1 MTPLHLARGVVRAA
15 WHAVVL
21 ASMTACVS
29 ETHVDAVR
37 EHARRGHARAGL
49 DAGTGVAPAVSSA
62 AAKAALHD
70 AERRRAMQDV
80 AKPWLAGRPR
90 PLAREAKLPAV
101 LRRDVDT
108 TLMFAGG
115 AADLP
120 VLAQRIAHATGL
132 AVRVRPEALLPQAL
146 FLPRLSQAANTMI
159 TELPARAEAPR
170 GPQPLA
176 RTLDALA
183 WRLGVFW
190 RYQDNAIEFFRTD
203 TRVFNIHALTPSAQ
217 SEARLGRTG
226 QARGAGFDN
235 ASHTTLSV
243 GEQDTLAALRERLEP
258 FLTRAGVL
266 AAVPGA
272 AASIIVT
279 DTPEALDRVA
289 RFLDGENRA
298 LTRRIR
304 LVFEEIT
311 IVMQDQARSGI
322 DWSAVF
328 TSARAALSANAPS
341 ASLAAGAAD
350 AVAGGQFGMG
360 IGRGP
365 YANSKALISALSA
378 TGTVVRHSSVPVLTL
393 NRRPVTHAVRTTFSY
408 VDQVQGTSG
417 EGGRKG
423 YDAMMPAVSVSQ
435 KQETVGSFLTLV
447 PDAQDDGSIQL
458 SIAYD
463 NTVAQPLKTLT
474 FGRREHQIELQQIT
488 IDGSGMVQQVSLRP
502 GEPMVISGFDRRQ
515 EEYDRRRLAPRAPLL
530 LGGADQVARER
541 STTVVIVTAQV
552 EEG

>member
-1 MTPLHLARGVVRAA
+1 MVPVIFLLTL
-15 WHAVVL
+15 
-21 ASMTACVS
+21 TACVPQARI
-29 ETHVDAVR
+29 DAIR
-37 EHARRGHARAGL
+37 EHARQSHARAGL
-49 DAGTGVAPAVSSA
+49 DAGTGVAPAASA
-62 AAKAALHD
+62 AAIQAALND
-70 AERRRAMQDV
+70 TSRRQAMQDV
-80 AKPWLAGRPR
+80 AKPWLAGRSR
-90 PLAREAKLPAV
+90 PLARDAKLPPA

-115 AADLP
+115 AADLA
-120 VLAQRIAHATGL
+120 VLAQRIAHVTGL
-132 AVRVRPEALLPQAL
+132 PVRVRPEALLPQAL
-146 FLPRLSQAANTMI
+146 FLPRLSQVANALTAD
-159 TELPARAEAPR
+159 LPARAEPPR

-183 WRLGVFW
+183 WHLGVFW
-190 RYQDNAIEFFRTD
+190 RYQDDAIEFFRTE
-203 TRVFNIHALTPSAQ
+203 TRVFNIHALTPAAQ

-226 QARGAGFDN
+226 QGRGAGFDN

-243 GEQDTLAALRERLEP
+243 GEQDTLAALRQRLEP

-272 AASIIVT
+272 AASIVVT
-279 DTPEALDRVA
+279 DTPEALDRIA

-311 IVMQDQARSGI
+311 IVMQDQARTGI
-322 DWSAVF
+322 DWTAVF
-328 TSARAALSANAPS
+328 TSARAAVSATAPAAAAAAS
-341 ASLAAGAAD
+341 ASDALSSGQLALG
-350 AVAGGQFGMG
+350 VR
-360 IGRGP
+360 RGP
-365 YANSKALISALSA
+365 YATSQALVSALSA

-417 EGGRKG
+417 EPGRKG
-423 YDAMMPAVSVSQ
+423 YEAMLPAVSVSQ

-530 LGGADQVARER
+530 LGGADQVASER

>member
-1 MTPLHLARGVVRAA
+1 M
-15 WHAVVL
+15 AVVL
-21 ASMTACVS
+21 ALTACVPQARL
-29 ETHVDAVR
+29 DAVHDR
-37 EHARRGHARAGL
+37 ARQAHARAGMG
-49 DAGTGVAPAVSSA
+49 AGMDAPAAGASA
-62 AAKAALHD
+62 AD
-70 AERRRAMQDV
+70 AVQREVLRRQAMQEV
-80 AKPWLAGRPR
+80 SKPWLAGKPR
-90 PLAREAKLPAV
+90 PLAREAKLPPA

-115 AADLP
+115 AADLS

-132 AVRVRPEALLPQAL
+132 PVRVRPEALLPQSL
-146 FLPRLSQAANTMI
+146 FLPRLSQAANAMTA
-159 TELPARAEAPR
+159 ELPARAEPPR

-176 RTLDALA
+176 RTLDMLA

-190 RYQDNAIEFFRTD
+190 RYQDNAIEFFRTE
-203 TRVFNIHALTPSAQ
+203 TRVFNIHALTPTAQ

-243 GEQDTLAALRERLEP
+243 GEQDTLSALRQRLEP

-311 IVMQDQARSGI
+311 IVMRDQARTGI

-328 TSARAALSANAPS
+328 TSARAAISATSPS
-341 ASLAAGAAD
+341 AALAAGAAD
-350 AVAGGQFGMG
+350 ALAGSRLHAGVAD
-360 IGRGP
+360 GP
-365 YANSKALISALSA
+365 YATSKALIGALSA

-408 VDQVQGTSG
+408 VDQVQGSSG
-417 EGGRKG
+417 DSGRRG
-423 YDAMMPAVSVSQ
+423 QGAMMPAVSVSQ

-515 EEYDRRRLAPRAPLL
+515 DEYDRRRLAPRAPLL
-530 LGGADQVARER
+530 LGGADQVASGR

>member
-1 MTPLHLARGVVRAA
+1 MLALAACVPETRIDAIGDQARQGQARAA
-15 WHAVVL
+15 RDAGIG
-21 ASMTACVS
+21 TAAMAGTAANS
-29 ETHVDAVR
+29 AALLD
-37 EHARRGHARAGL
+37 ARRRQ
-49 DAGTGVAPAVSSA
+49 
-62 AAKAALHD
+62 AL
-70 AERRRAMQDV
+70 QDV

-90 PLAREAKLPAV
+90 PLAREAKLPPA

-115 AADLP
+115 AAELS
-120 VLAQRIAHATGL
+120 VLAQRIAQATGL
-132 AVRVRPEALLPQAL
+132 PVRVRPEALLPQAL
-146 FLPRLSQAANTMI
+146 FLPRLSQAANAMTA
-159 TELPARAEAPR
+159 ELPARAEPPR

-176 RTLDALA
+176 RTLDMLA

-190 RYQDNAIEFFRTD
+190 RYQDGAIEFFRTE
-203 TRVFNIHALTPSAQ
+203 TRVFNIRVLTPTAQ

-226 QARGAGFDN
+226 QGRGAGFDN

-243 GEQDTLAALRERLEP
+243 GEQDTLAALRARLEP

-289 RFLDGENRA
+289 RFLEGENRA

-304 LVFEEIT
+304 LVFEELT
-311 IVMQDQARSGI
+311 IVMRDRASAGI

-328 TSARAALSANAPS
+328 SSARAAVAAATPS
-341 ASLAAGAAD
+341 AATAAGAVEA
-350 AVAGGQFGMG
+350 AVGGHLGLGIAGGPF
-360 IGRGP
+360 
-365 YANSKALISALSA
+365 ATSKALIGALSV

-408 VDQVQGTSG
+408 VDQVQGASG
-417 EGGRKG
+417 DIGRRG
-423 YDAMMPAVSVSQ
+423 QDAMLPAVSVSQ

-515 EEYDRRRLAPRAPLL
+515 DEYDRRRLAPRAPLL
-530 LGGADQVARER
+530 LGGADQVASGR